1 MNNGKTRASLMGI
14 VAAYLL
20 YTAYEL
26 FQGRNDPETTMT
38 PAAMILFIALFVGA
52 AVALA
57 IYACRL
63 WKRSAKEDPDP
74 PQQEDRDSLK

>member
-38 PAAMILFIALFVGA
+38 PAAMILFITLFVGA

-57 IYACRL
+57 IYAYRL